1 MACMNVD
8 SNLSKERVCESEL
21 RQSIDCNGELANA
34 NKADAELRNGDDPA
48 GKLTNRNRTLG
59 RVAFI
64 GCYRPMDA
72 NDFDLPSG
80 VSPVTHLR
88 DHGFTTKFTTWRVLK
103 PVLGS
108 VRGSG

>member
-1 MACMNVD
+1 VFILD
-8 SNLSKERVCESEL
+8 DLSVCEHYILWS
-21 RQSIDCNGELANA
+21 LAPSGYPLA